1 MEIDE
6 NMVKNT
12 NFYKRIAR
20 LLRAKEQIISGSLTF
35 FFFKSDESDLLASLL
50 CKEQRELVA
59 HGPSFVKSNFEQ

>member
-20 LLRAKEQIISGSLTF
+20 LLRAKEQIISESLT
-35 FFFKSDESDLLASLL
+35 FFFKSDESDLLASLF